1 MESSSKLPHLPP
13 AGNPSSFMMPE
24 SSQPVPCPDPDQEP
38 WVDLVFLGGL
48 GEIGLNAM
56 VFEAAD
62 SLVLV
67 DAGIMFPEDYMLGID
82 MVIPD
87 FSYILDRREKIQAL
101 ILTHGHEDH
110 IGAVPFLLREI
121 DLPIYGT
128 ALTLALLREKLKE
141 HNLLSRARLHCIE
154 PQVKLT
160 LGPFIFDFIRVTHS
174 IVDGVGFALT
184 TPVGVFIHS
193 GDFKIDATPTAGD
206 VTDLNSFAAYGN
218 QGVLALLSD
227 STNAERPGFTLSER
241 QIGQTLENL
250 IREASGRVIIAVFS
264 SHIPRLQQIVDIAV
278 KHGRK
283 ILFHGR
289 SMVTNVQ
296 IARQL
301 GYLQVPPEQEMTT
314 GDLKRLPE
322 GEIIIVTTGSQGE
335 PMSALARIALDA
347 HKHIR
352 IQEGDLIILSS
363 KFIPG
368 NERAISTV
376 INNLYRLGAEV
387 VYQEV
392 ADIHVSGHASQEEL
406 KLLLQLTKPRYL
418 IPIHGE
424 LRHLIKH
431 ARLGRDLGM
440 EPDRLL
446 LATNGTRLRFRR
458 DGVQHMEDA
467 AVGRIFVDG
476 KGVGDVGKIVL
487 RDRQHLAADGLVI
500 AVVAV
505 DATARRIV
513 SGPDLI
519 SKGFT
524 FEEEQAPLLEAAR
537 EIIKEIINR
546 ALSEP
551 TQDWLE
557 IQIQIGKALRKYFFK
572 SLERRPMLL
581 PLILTL

>member
-1 MESSSKLPHLPP
+1 MRQEESS
-13 AGNPSSFMMPE
+13 
-24 SSQPVPCPDPDQEP
+24 
-38 WVDLVFLGGL
+38 WVDLIFLGGL

-56 VFEAAD
+56 VFETAD

-87 FSYILDRREKIQAL
+87 FSYLRERREKMRGL

-110 IGAVPFLLREI
+110 IGAVPFLLREF
-121 DLPIYGT
+121 DLPIFGT
-128 ALTLALLREKLKE
+128 PLTLAFLREKLKE
-141 HNLLSRARLHCIE
+141 HHLLAQARLQPVQPRE
-154 PQVKLT
+154 KLT
-160 LGPFIFDFIRVTHS
+160 LGPFTFDFIRVTHS

-184 TPVGVFIHS
+184 TPVGTFVHS
-193 GDFKIDATPTAGD
+193 GDFKIDATPTAGE
-206 VTDLNSFAAYGN
+206 VTDLNCFAAYGN
-218 QGVLALLSD
+218 QGVLTLLSD
-227 STNAERPGFTLSER
+227 STNAERPGFSLSER

-250 IREASGRVIIAVFS
+250 IREAPGRVIVAVFS
-264 SHIPRLQQIVDIAV
+264 SHIPRLQQIVNIAA
-278 KHGRK
+278 KQGRK

-289 SMVTNVQ
+289 SMVTNVN
-296 IARQL
+296 IARNL
-301 GYLQVPPEQEMTT
+301 GFLQVPEDQEMTT
-314 GDLKRLPE
+314 GDLKRLPDE
-322 GEIIIVTTGSQGE
+322 EIIIVTTGSQGE

-347 HKHIR
+347 HKQIR
-352 IQEGDLIILSS
+352 IKAGDLVILSS

-376 INNLYRLGAEV
+376 INNLCRLGAEV

-406 KLLLQLTKPRYL
+406 KLLLRLTKPRYL

-424 LRHLIKH
+424 IRHLIKH
-431 ARLGRDLGM
+431 ANLGRSLGM
-440 EPDRLL
+440 AEEQIL
-446 LATNGTRLRFRR
+446 LANNGDRLRFAAG
-458 DGVQHMEDA
+458 GVQRLEPIEA
-467 AVGRIFVDG
+467 GRIFVDG
-476 KGVGDVGKIVL
+476 KGVGDVGNIVL

-500 AVVAV
+500 ALVAV
-505 DATARRIV
+505 DAKEKRIL

-537 EIIKEIINR
+537 EIIVEIITR
-546 ALSEP
+546 ALAEP

-572 SLERRPMLL
+572 LLERRPMLL

>member
-1 MESSSKLPHLPP
+1 MLETNH
-13 AGNPSSFMMPE
+13 
-24 SSQPVPCPDPDQEP
+24 PVPAPDTVQQP
-38 WVDLVFLGGL
+38 WVDLIFLGGL

-56 VFEAAD
+56 VFETAD

-87 FSYILDRREKIQAL
+87 FSYVLARREKVQAL

-110 IGAVPFLLREI
+110 IGAVPFLLRELE
-121 DLPIYGT
+121 LPIYGT
-128 ALTLALLREKLKE
+128 AMTLALLREKLKE
-141 HNLLSRARLHCIE
+141 HNLLAQARLHLIE
-154 PQVKLT
+154 PREKLT
-160 LGPFIFDFIRVTHS
+160 LGPFTFDFIRVTHS
-174 IVDGVGFALT
+174 IVDGVGFALN
-184 TPVGVFIHS
+184 TPVGVFMHS
-193 GDFKIDATPTAGD
+193 GDFKIDATPTAGE
-206 VTDLNSFAAYGN
+206 VTDLNCFAAYGN

-241 QIGQTLENL
+241 QIGHTLENL
-250 IREASGRVIIAVFS
+250 IRAATGRVIIAVFS
-264 SHIPRLQQIVDIAV
+264 SHIPRLQQIVDIAM
-278 KHGRK
+278 KQGRK

-289 SMVTNVQ
+289 SMVTNVHL
-296 IARQL
+296 ARQL
-301 GYLQVPPEQEMTT
+301 GHLRVPPAQEMTT
-314 GDLKRLPE
+314 GDLKRLPDR
-322 GEIIIVTTGSQGE
+322 EIIIVTTGSQGE

-347 HKHIR
+347 HKQIR
-352 IQEGDLIILSS
+352 IQEGDLVILSS

-440 EPDRLL
+440 ESERLL
-446 LATNGTRLRFRR
+446 LATNGARLRFDH
-458 DGVQHMEDA
+458 DGVQRLEAID
-467 AVGRIFVDG
+467 VGRIFVDG

-500 AVVAV
+500 ALVAV

-537 EIIKEIINR
+537 EIIMEIISR

-572 SLERRPMLL
+572 LLERRPMLL